1 MIGLIIAAGG
11 KSTRMKSGNKLLLEL
26 RGKSVLHFTI
36 EKFLNFKEI
45 QKIVVVTP
53 EEVFKSLNIKDSRI
67 IRANPGKTRKESVL
81 SGLEFF
87 NEKDFVMVH
96 DGARPF
102 IHNETIES
110 CIRLATD
117 KQAFFVGVKCI
128 NSMKKKE
135 DGKLISVDRNLFVEV
150 QTPQGASFN
159 DLKKALSF
167 DGEFTDES
175 SALERQGVYSK
186 MIEGTLDNVKIT
198 TDAHRRLLD

>member
-1 MIGLIIAAGG
+1 MIGIIIAAGG
-11 KSTRMKSGNKLLLEL
+11 KSTRMKSGNKLLLQLE
-26 RGKSVLHFTI
+26 GKSILSYTI
-36 EKFLNFKEI
+36 EKFLPFKKLE
-45 QKIVVVTP
+45 KFVIVTS
-53 EEVFKSLNIKDSRI
+53 EEVFDSLKINDSRI

-87 NEKDFVMVH
+87 SEKDFVMVH

-102 IHNETIES
+102 INTETIEWCMDS
-110 CIRLATD
+110 ACN
-117 KQAFFVGVKCI
+117 KEAFFVGVTCI

-135 DGKLISVDRNLFVEV
+135 DGKLVSVDRDLFVEV
-150 QTPQGASFN
+150 QTPQGAGFE

-167 DGEFTDES
+167 EGEFTDES
-175 SALERQGVYSK
+175 SALERIGVYSK